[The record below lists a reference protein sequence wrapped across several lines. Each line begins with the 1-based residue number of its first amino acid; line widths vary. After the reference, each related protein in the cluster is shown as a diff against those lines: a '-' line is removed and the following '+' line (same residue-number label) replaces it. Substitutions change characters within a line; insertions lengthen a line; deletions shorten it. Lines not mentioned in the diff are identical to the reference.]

1 MFLTWKGRQW
11 FEAARMG
18 FGYCLYPTSEDHE
31 EKYMTTFPNS
41 PQLLKGGIVLLDP
54 ETAAVQR
61 IISLQFNPDT
71 LSRTLQ
77 VQTGDGE
84 FSR

>member
-1 MFLTWKGRQW
+1 
-11 FEAARMG
+11 
-18 FGYCLYPTSEDHE
+18 
-31 EKYMTTFPNS
+31 MTTFPIF

-71 LSRTLQ
+71 LRRTLQ
-77 VQTGDGE
+77 VQTGGGE